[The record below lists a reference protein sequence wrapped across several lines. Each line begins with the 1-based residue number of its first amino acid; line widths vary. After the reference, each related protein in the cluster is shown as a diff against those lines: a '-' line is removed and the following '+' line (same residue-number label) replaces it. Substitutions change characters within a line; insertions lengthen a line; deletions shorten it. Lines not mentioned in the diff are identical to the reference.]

1 MSENEFDL
9 EKLFLPAWAQ
19 GTAPAKNYSN
29 FAGDDRPDR
38 LSDDRRGGGRR
49 PGGPRPGGPGR
60 GPSQG
65 GAPRGGERPGG
76 PRREGGGRP
85 AFGGGDRRGPR
96 RDDAREQRPAP
107 PAPLPLAEINVS
119 FMPDQNGVESLA
131 RQIKMNGRAYPLFQ
145 IARMILQKHERHSIS
160 FSVKKNA
167 EGQPVQPL
175 FVCALDETPWLS
187 EDDAIAHVL
196 RKHFNTFYQAERTAT
211 EPPKGVYTFVAQCG
225 FSGVI
230 LGPPNYHDYQNKLR
244 KLHAEKFARMPFEAF
259 KARVKIVKD
268 EAVVK
273 KWIEDQSFKTEFVC
287 LNLPEPLRLATR
299 EEVEKH
305 FREVHAANIIKPV
318 ESVTLTGVA
327 AKGLGAH
334 ELTRVLRAAW
344 DHQFGFPLNIATGLS
359 QRFADHGLHF
369 FKVNKTV
376 THVSVARP
384 LFLDI
389 ETTPVSDGIKKIV
402 QFINAHPKCSRR
414 KLVESLAPTPKAA
427 APAPAPVAAVTPAGE
442 TAPAAAP
449 VTLEALQ
456 PTAEQNAIIADLHW
470 LVHQGH
476 VIEFADGKLETA
488 KKPVP
493 KPPKAPKAAAP
504 AAEAAT
510 EVTPAG
516 EAPSASDLAAEADGV
531 GVETPEASAPAAES
545 LATEECPICKKM
557 FKKWEIEAHQVECR
571 YQAEGSQMP
580 KPSREE
586 DDSEVKKALREQIS
600 ERVGVTRTGQQ

>member
-1 MSENEFDL
+1 MNAQPENEFDL

-38 LSDDRRGGGRR
+38 SFDDRRSGGRR
-49 PGGPRPGGPGR
+49 PGGPRRDGPGR

-65 GAPRGGERPGG
+65 GAPRSGDRAGSRGN
-76 PRREGGGRP
+76 
-85 AFGGGDRRGPR
+85 FGGGDRRGLR
-96 RDDAREQRPAP
+96 RDDQREQRSAP
-107 PAPLPLAEINVS
+107 SAPLPLPELNVT
-119 FMPDQNGVESLA
+119 FAPDQNGVESLA

-145 IARMILQKHERHSIS
+145 IARMILNKHERHSIT

-167 EGQPVQPL
+167 EGKPIQPL

-187 EDDAIAHVL
+187 ENDAVAHVL

-225 FSGVI
+225 FSGEI

-259 KARVKIVKD
+259 KARVRIVKD
-268 EAVVK
+268 EAIVK
-273 KWIEDQSFKTEFVC
+273 KWIEDQSFKTDFVC
-287 LNLPEPLRLATR
+287 LNLPEPLRLATM

-305 FREVHAANIIKPV
+305 FREVHLANIIKPV
-318 ESVTLTGVA
+318 ESVTLTGVV
-327 AKGLGAH
+327 AKAMRAP

-344 DHQFGFPLNIATGLS
+344 DQQFTFPLQIATGLS

-384 LFLDI
+384 LFLEV

-414 KLVESLAPTPKAA
+414 KLIENLAPSPKPA
-427 APAPAPVAAVTPAGE
+427 APAPAAAGE

-493 KPPKAPKAAAP
+493 KPPKAPKPAAP
-504 AAEAAT
+504 GTPAPAPEAAAEA
-510 EVTPAG
+510 TPAG
-516 EAPSASDLAAEADGV
+516 EAPSATDFAAEAAAESV
-531 GVETPEASAPAAES
+531 AAPEPAASAETPAPVAEPAPAA
-545 LATEECPICKKM
+545 
-557 FKKWEIEAHQVECR
+557 VEN
-571 YQAEGSQMP
+571 P
-580 KPSREE
+580 P
-586 DDSEVKKALREQIS
+586 V
-600 ERVGVTRTGQQ
+600 

>member
-1 MSENEFDL
+1 MNTLPENEFDL
-9 EKLFLPAWAQ
+9 EKLFQPAWAQ
-19 GTAPAKNYSN
+19 GTAPTKNYSN
-29 FAGDDRPDR
+29 FAGDDRPAR
-38 LSDDRRGGGRR
+38 SFDDRNSGGRR
-49 PGGPRPGGPGR
+49 PGGPRRDGPSR

-65 GAPRGGERPGG
+65 GAPRGGERSGG
-76 PRREGGGRP
+76 PRRDSAPGGRP
-85 AFGGGDRRGPR
+85 SFGGGDRRGPR
-96 RDDAREQRPAP
+96 RDDSREQRSAP
-107 PAPLPLAEINVS
+107 PAPLPLAEISVT

-145 IARMILQKHERHSIS
+145 IARMILNKHERHSIT

-167 EGQPVQPL
+167 EGKPIQPL

-187 EDDAIAHVL
+187 ENDAVAHVL

-225 FSGVI
+225 FSGEI
-230 LGPPNYHDYQNKLR
+230 LGPPNNHDYQNKLR
-244 KLHAEKFARMPFEAF
+244 KLHAEKFARMHFEAF
-259 KARVKIVKD
+259 KASVRIVKD
-268 EAVVK
+268 EAIVK
-273 KWIEDQSFKTEFVC
+273 KWIEDQSFKTDFAC
-287 LNLPEPLRLATR
+287 LNLPEPLRLATM

-305 FREVHAANIIKPV
+305 FRETHLANIIKPV

-327 AKGLGAH
+327 AKAMRAP

-344 DHQFGFPLNIATGLS
+344 DAQFTFPLQIATGLS
-359 QRFADHGLHF
+359 QRFSDHGLHF

-384 LFLDI
+384 MFLEV

-414 KLVESLAPTPKAA
+414 KLVENLAPSPKPA
-427 APAPAPVAAVTPAGE
+427 APAPTE
-442 TAPAAAP
+442 TGAAP

-456 PTAEQNAIIADLHW
+456 PTPEQNAIIADLHW

-493 KPPKAPKAAAP
+493 KPPRAPKPAKPGTPAPEAAP
-504 AAEAAT
+504 

-516 EAPSASDLAAEADGV
+516 EAPSATDFAAEAAA
-531 GVETPEASAPAAES
+531 ESAAPEADASEEQPASEPPAPDAEAAPAA
-545 LATEECPICKKM
+545 
-557 FKKWEIEAHQVECR
+557 VEN
-571 YQAEGSQMP
+571 P
-580 KPSREE
+580 P
-586 DDSEVKKALREQIS
+586 V
-600 ERVGVTRTGQQ
+600 

>member
-1 MSENEFDL
+1 MNTLPENEFDL
-9 EKLFLPAWAQ
+9 EKLFQPAWAQ
-19 GTAPAKNYSN
+19 GTQPAKNYSN

-49 PGGPRPGGPGR
+49 PGGPRRDGPSR
-60 GPSQG
+60 GTSQG
-65 GAPRGGERPGG
+65 GAPRGGERSGG
-76 PRREGGGRP
+76 PRRDSAPGGRP
-85 AFGGGDRRGPR
+85 SFGGGERRGPR
-96 RDDAREQRPAP
+96 RDDSREQRSAP
-107 PAPLPLAEINVS
+107 PAPLPLAEISVT

-145 IARMILQKHERHSIS
+145 IARMILNKHERHSIT

-167 EGQPVQPL
+167 EGKPIQPL

-187 EDDAIAHVL
+187 ENDAVAHVL

-225 FSGVI
+225 FSGEI
-230 LGPPNYHDYQNKLR
+230 LGPPNNHDYQNKLR
-244 KLHAEKFARMPFEAF
+244 KLHAEKFARMPFESF
-259 KARVKIVKD
+259 KASVRIVKD
-268 EAVVK
+268 EAIVK
-273 KWIEDQSFKTEFVC
+273 KWIEDQSFKTDFVC
-287 LNLPEPLRLATR
+287 LNLPEPLRLATM

-305 FREVHAANIIKPV
+305 FRETHLANIIKPV

-327 AKGLGAH
+327 AKAMRAP

-344 DHQFGFPLNIATGLS
+344 DAQFTFPLQIATGLS
-359 QRFADHGLHF
+359 QRFSDHGLHF

-384 LFLDI
+384 MFLEV

-414 KLVESLAPTPKAA
+414 KLVENLAPSPKPA
-427 APAPAPVAAVTPAGE
+427 APALTE
-442 TAPAAAP
+442 TGAAP

-456 PTAEQNAIIADLHW
+456 PTPEQNAIIADLHW

-493 KPPKAPKAAAP
+493 KPPRAPKPAKPGTPAPDAAP
-504 AAEAAT
+504 

-516 EAPSASDLAAEADGV
+516 EAPSATDFAAEAAAEAD
-531 GVETPEASAPAAES
+531 ASEEQTASEPPAPDTCAAPAA
-545 LATEECPICKKM
+545 
-557 FKKWEIEAHQVECR
+557 VEN
-571 YQAEGSQMP
+571 P
-580 KPSREE
+580 P
-586 DDSEVKKALREQIS
+586 V
-600 ERVGVTRTGQQ
+600 